1 MGLYDTPLPS
11 RPDDN
16 LNSRNENDD
25 DAQQKN
31 PTNSRR
37 DTDENEGDD
46 DGDDDDVDDSEIL
59 PMENRMAKQQLF
71 AFDANGKEV
80 QDWLPPLQRRLV
92 YGVGC
97 YYEPTDR
104 IVQNLIEKTAPIHP
118 EDACWALEACNGDI
132 TEAWTRISTAR
143 RLKLEQLQQQQQCTG
158 DDEEDLWKEF
168 QTRMKKL
175 EQQQAQQQQ
184 QQQQRDDWKKSMKP
198 DQPWLP
204 NPNPKPID
212 DEPWFT
218 G

>member
-1 MGLYDTPLPS
+1 MGLYDTPLPP
-11 RPDDN
+11 RPNDKN
-16 LNSRNENDD
+16 NSRNDD
-25 DAQQKN
+25 EKQKN
-31 PTNSRR
+31 PTNFRS
-37 DTDENEGDD
+37 DNKNDDSDD
-46 DGDDDDVDDSEIL
+46 DNELESL
-59 PMENRMAKQQLF
+59 PIENGMVERLF
-71 AFDANGKEV
+71 AFNANGKEV
-80 QDWLPPLQRRLV
+80 QGWLPPLSRRLV
-92 YGVGC
+92 YGVNC

-143 RLKLEQLQQQQQCTG
+143 RLKLEQLKQEQQQSTG
-158 DDEEDLWKEF
+158 DDDDDDLWKEF
-168 QTRMKKL
+168 QARKKKL
-175 EQQQAQQQQ
+175 EQQAAQQH
-184 QQQQRDDWKKSMKP
+184 QREDWKNSMKP